1 MDSTSFLKNWADPIN
16 DIIYSNV
23 FASDILFD
31 AKVLLITDYAL
42 RFIGSFAPQHQFE
55 QKKNYR
61 ETSIIEK

>member
-1 MDSTSFLKNWADPIN
+1 MSNYYGLNLDESTLSASFLKNWADPIN

-42 RFIGSFAPQHQFE
+42 QIHWKFCPSA
-55 QKKNYR
+55 
-61 ETSIIEK
+61 